1 VTLVQERRAPLA
13 AAIPPC
19 PERQGFSRR
28 LR

>member
-1 VTLVQERRAPLA
+1 VTLVQERRAPLS

-28 LR
+28 L